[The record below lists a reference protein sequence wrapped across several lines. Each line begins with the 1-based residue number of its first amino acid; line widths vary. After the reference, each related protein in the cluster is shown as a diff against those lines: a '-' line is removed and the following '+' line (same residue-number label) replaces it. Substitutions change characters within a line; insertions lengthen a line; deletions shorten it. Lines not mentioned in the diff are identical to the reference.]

1 MNRRTFITSNVRVD
15 TGWVQLENGW
25 GETLIPAGASSVMTA
40 AARPGV
46 PAFDDA
52 PPIFVASVRTA
63 ERTEDGTSRA
73 AAIDTVVRL
82 ARPRDVLTLLTL
94 ARTSPVPERRRLL
107 DRAAQLLPPP
117 PGVTVDAIA
126 AGDWNQLW
134 RWSGT
139 LDLPPAKGWLRNWR
153 DAWPRTR

>member
-126 AGDWNQLW
+126 AGDWNQLG

-139 LDLPPAKGWLRNWR
+139 LDLPPAKGWLGNRR